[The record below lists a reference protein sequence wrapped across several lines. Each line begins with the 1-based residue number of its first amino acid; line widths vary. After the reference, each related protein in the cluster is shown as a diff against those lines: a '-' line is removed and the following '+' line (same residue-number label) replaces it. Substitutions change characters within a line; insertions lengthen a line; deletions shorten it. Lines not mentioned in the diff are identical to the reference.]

1 MLKGILITALIASLT
16 GVNTKAVRV
25 YPLTAI
31 CTEVN
36 QNKNTVT
43 FADFNGEGWK
53 IEECECWE
61 KGDVVA
67 MLISDNATPNNVHDD
82 VIIDIYYQGRQ
93 INKKNVKKR
102 LTSVNLFAI
111 IKSSKRDRADA
122 QHTRKERCIL

>member
-1 MLKGILITALIASLT
+1 MLKGILITALLASIT
-16 GVNTKAVRV
+16 GVNTKAIRV

-43 FADFNGEGWK
+43 FTDFSGEGWK

-67 MLISDNATPNNVHDD
+67 MLISDNTTPNNIHDD
-82 VIIDIYYQGRQ
+82 VIIDIYYQGR
-93 INKKNVKKR
+93 
-102 LTSVNLFAI
+102 
-111 IKSSKRDRADA
+111 
-122 QHTRKERCIL
+122 

>member
-1 MLKGILITALIASLT
+1 MLLNNNVKKGLTTSTPFGMIQENHIIPHKKGIKTMLKGILITALIASLT

-43 FADFNGEGWK
+43 FTDFNGEGWK

-82 VIIDIYYQGRQ
+82 VIIDIYYQGR
-93 INKKNVKKR
+93 
-102 LTSVNLFAI
+102 
-111 IKSSKRDRADA
+111 
-122 QHTRKERCIL
+122 

>member
-43 FADFNGEGWK
+43 FTDFNGEGWK
-53 IEECECWE
+53 IKECECW
-61 KGDVVA
+61 G
-67 MLISDNATPNNVHDD
+67 
-82 VIIDIYYQGRQ
+82 
-93 INKKNVKKR
+93 KR
-102 LTSVNLFAI
+102 RCCSHVN
-111 IKSSKRDRADA
+111 
-122 QHTRKERCIL
+122 